1 MTDTP
6 NEKKFMREKIV
17 KPKRTGKQV
26 AGKIICLLLF
36 AVIFGVVAA
45 VSFVVSKPMAEK
57 FLGESP
63 EPSTEPITIERDEPE
78 STEAVMETME
88 PTAPEPQPE
97 QDPEEI
103 RDIVKEEVEKST
115 MTPEK
120 VREFNQVI
128 SDIGNNAA
136 NSIVTISSEKYQKD
150 WFDNPVVSRGQYAG
164 MILAVNSS
172 EVVILAGESAIE
184 DADSLQIVFGDGS
197 SASGTIKQ
205 ADTVSDLAVI
215 SVETSTLPESTK
227 NWIKAIELGNSYSV
241 RAGDMLIA
249 VGSPASRVYSIKN
262 GMVTYV
268 AKNIQTAD
276 GQTRV
281 LYTDIVCDKERGTYF
296 LNLSGQL
303 VGWATDLYDS
313 EELID
318 VTMVMSISEYKG
330 NLQKLSN
337 GISIPYLGIKGQE
350 VGGLMQ
356 KEGLPAGIYI
366 TESIVNGPAYT
377 IGIQNGDILTK
388 IHGTELTTIRD
399 FQNCMESL
407 QSGMEVDVVVQRKG
421 INEYKEIEY
430 RVTIG
435 AR

>member
-1 MTDTP
+1 MTDRP
-6 NEKKFMREKIV
+6 NEKRFMREKIV

-26 AGKIICLLLF
+26 AGKIICLFLF

-88 PTAPEPQPE
+88 PTAPEPKPE
-97 QDPEEI
+97 QDTEEI
-103 RDIVKEEVEKST
+103 REIVRDEVEKAPLTS
-115 MTPEK
+115 EK
-120 VREFNQVI
+120 VKEFNQVI
-128 SDIGNNAA
+128 SDIGSNAA

-164 MILAVNSS
+164 MILAVNSG
-172 EVVILAGESAIE
+172 EVVVLTGEAAVE
-184 DADSLQIVFGDGS
+184 DADSLQVVFGDGS
-197 SASGTIKQ
+197 TASGNVKQMDTI
-205 ADTVSDLAVI
+205 ADLAVI
-215 SVETSTLPESTK
+215 SVNLSELPEGTK

-241 RAGDMLIA
+241 RAGDLLIA
-249 VGSPASRVYSIKN
+249 VGSPAGRVYSVKN

-268 AKNIQTAD
+268 AKNIQSAD
-276 GQTRV
+276 SQTRV
-281 LYTDIVCDKERGTYF
+281 IYTDISCDKQRGTYF

-313 EELID
+313 EELTD

-350 VGGLMQ
+350 VGTLMQ
-356 KEGLPAGIYI
+356 KEGLPVGIYI
-366 TESIVNGPAYT
+366 TESIVNGPAY
-377 IGIQNGDILTK
+377 IAGIQNGDILTK
-388 IHGTELTTIRD
+388 IHGTEMTTIRD